1 MSVIFNKTKKNPPPQ
16 GRAGVRRLN
25 ISVEKSSDETDS
37 CITRRP
43 IVRLELDMSTYIP
56 NSYRLSQRQET
67 TCRFVW
73 VCLNT
78 WWSFRTEHWCFFIAV
93 RLWLDPSVRRCGF
106 LPRKDLKHLKHE
118 SCRMT
123 LLWQAWQ
130 ICKKNK
136 RQSAKKASLYSQTFN
151 LYPIILVSCE
161 TLLISLIF
169 YMFFKRLTIS
179 QCAPGDAFLTGCSKT
194 VRFVSTRSRL
204 ALTSCKPGQW

>member
-1 MSVIFNKTKKNPPPQ
+1 
-16 GRAGVRRLN
+16 
-25 ISVEKSSDETDS
+25 
-37 CITRRP
+37 
-43 IVRLELDMSTYIP
+43 MSTYIP

-106 LPRKDLKHLKHE
+106 LPRKDLQHLKHE

-136 RQSAKKASLYSQTFN
+136 RQSVKKASLYSQTFN

-169 YMFFKRLTIS
+169 YMFFKRLMIS

-204 ALTSCKPGQW
+204 ALTSCKPGQR